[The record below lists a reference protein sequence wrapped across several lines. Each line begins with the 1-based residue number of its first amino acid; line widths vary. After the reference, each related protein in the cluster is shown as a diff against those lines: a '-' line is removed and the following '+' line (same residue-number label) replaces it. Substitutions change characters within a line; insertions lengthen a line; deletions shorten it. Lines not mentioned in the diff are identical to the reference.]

1 LLDGAERTMRAI
13 RWCVIASIA
22 YNIVAAAL
30 SITGIINPLLAA
42 IIMPMASLTV
52 LLLALRMPTFAAPR
66 VRPAAARSASIEPIP
81 TALPEP
87 TP

>member
-1 LLDGAERTMRAI
+1 
-13 RWCVIASIA
+13 VIASIA

-66 VRPAAARSASIEPIP
+66 VRPAAPRSASIEPIP